1 MKTIVNNKKCIIEF
15 KQITGQDMIEEV
27 KQLFLEYAQSLKV
40 NLDFQDF
47 ETELMALPGKYG
59 PPDGVLI
66 IALDDGTAV
75 GCAGLRKIN
84 EGTCEMKRLY
94 IRDDYKGLG
103 IGKRLSTMIIE
114 EASRLNYHDIRLDTL
129 ASLKKALD
137 LYISLGFYDIEPYTY
152 NPIEGARFMELRLKG

>member
-75 GCAGLRKIN
+75 GCTGLRKIN

-103 IGKRLSTMIIE
+103 IGKRLSTMI
-114 EASRLNYHDIRLDTL
+114 
-129 ASLKKALD
+129 
-137 LYISLGFYDIEPYTY
+137 LGLILLH
-152 NPIEGARFMELRLKG
+152 R